1 MKAFGVL
8 PRRDDDTVS
17 PFYEVEI
24 PIPRPNPR
32 EILVKV
38 HAISVNPVD
47 TKIRAALPQTVTE
60 PRILGWDASGVV
72 EAVGDDVSDFSP
84 GDEVYYAGDVTKSGC
99 NAEWHCVDERLV
111 AHKPKTLDFA
121 QAASLPLTSL
131 TAWEGLVERMRMEPG
146 KRILIIGGAGG
157 VGSIAIQLAKWM
169 GLHVTTTVS
178 REQSQKWC
186 ASMGADEVLDHSR
199 DLAMQCQMLGMPPF
213 AMIANFFSTE
223 KYWDFMG
230 EWIAPMGQL
239 LLIVEP
245 QVLLRLGDPLKA
257 KCVSIH
263 WEFMFARS
271 KFTTPCMAQQGAILR
286 KVADLIDQGSLRHT
300 MYAPAQKISCESLQ
314 DAHDLMKSGT
324 AIGKHV
330 LYF

>member
-8 PRRDDDTVS
+8 PRREDDARD

-38 HAISVNPVD
+38 HAVSVNPVD
-47 TKIRAALPQTVTE
+47 TKIRAALPQAVTE

-72 EAVGDDVSDFSP
+72 EAVGDDVSGFSP

-121 QAASLPLTSL
+121 QAASLPLTAL

-146 KRILIIGGAGG
+146 QRILIIGGAGG

-169 GLHVTTTVS
+169 GLHVTATAS

-186 ASMGADEVLDHSR
+186 SRMGADVILDHSQ
-199 DLAMQCQMLGMPPF
+199 DLAEQCKKAQILPF
-213 AMIANFFSTE
+213 DVIANFSNTE

-286 KVADLIDQGSLRHT
+286 KVADLIDLGSLRHT

-314 DAHDLMKSGT
+314 EAHELMKSGT